1 MLVLEC
7 AEDIVVTCAMNAFYI
22 VSAALAE
29 DEIQQQFLRMQE
41 NIITDMDCRS
51 PHRQVGMDDH
61 HLAILFCRHQ
71 EDGE

>member
-7 AEDIVVTCAMNAFYI
+7 AEDIVVTSAMNTFYL

-41 NIITDMDCRS
+41 NIITEVVVVCKVS
-51 PHRQVGMDDH
+51 V
-61 HLAILFCRHQ
+61 
-71 EDGE
+71 